1 MARIRDYK
9 AEYKRRLARGL
20 KKGLSLSQARG
31 HPKAGEAPASSPKA
45 KPKSDERLEAALR
58 HMQSGMSMTKAAS
71 AEQVSSKRLS
81 QFIHAHG
88 IAKWQN
94 RKWIMKDSRPRRVPH
109 IKGSTATTVT
119 VPDFA
124 NASRAGQYHNAVGRF
139 VNTGDLS
146 FIQPF
151 EGDGIIDTKGRSHP
165 FETDPNNLFRYAA
178 KDEPPFHE
186 IYQIVST

>member
-1 MARIRDYK
+1 MARKRDYK
-9 AEYKRRLARGL
+9 AEYKRRLERGL

-31 HPKAGEAPASSPKA
+31 HPKAGEVPASSPQA
-45 KPKSDERLEAALR
+45 KPRSDKKIEAAIRL
-58 HMQSGMSMTKAAS
+58 MQTGMTMSDAAR
-71 AEQVSSKRLS
+71 AEHVSPKRLS

-88 IAKWQN
+88 IAKWRG

-109 IKGSTATTVT
+109 IKGSSATTVT

-146 FIQPF
+146 FIEPF
-151 EGDGIIDTKGRSHP
+151 EGDGLIDTKGRSHP
-165 FETDPNNLFRYAA
+165 FETDPNNLFRYAM

-186 IYQIVST
+186 IYQIISN

>member
-1 MARIRDYK
+1 MARKRDYK
-9 AEYKRRLARGL
+9 AEYERRLERGR
-20 KKGLSLSQARG
+20 KKGLSRSQARG
-31 HPKAGEAPASSPKA
+31 HPKKGEPLASSPQV
-45 KPKSDERLEAALR
+45 KPKSDEKIEAALR
-58 HMQSGMSMTKAAS
+58 HMQLGMSMTTAART
-71 AEQVSSKRLS
+71 EQLSSKRLS

-109 IKGSTATTVT
+109 IKGSYATTVT

-146 FIQPF
+146 FIEPF
-151 EGDGIIDTKGRSHP
+151 EGDSIIDTKGRSHP
-165 FETDPNNLFRYAA
+165 FETDPNNLFRYAM

-186 IYQIVST
+186 IYQIVSN